1 MQKVIAKLYD
11 EYLDRCQI
19 DRAKMPADQHRE
31 MKRAFFGAAGQLL
44 VYMRDDIHAENEEQY
59 IAIMQAMMEEI
70 QVFWQIE
77 TVTQDAELAANPKPP
92 APPAGDYIPFSGDW
106 LGLLKHI
113 IPYLEDYKSAHF
125 SAHAKSEISKA
136 IEDANLIV
144 SAADDVRK
152 MEGNK
157 SKTFA
162 SELTTLVNRYSMENG
177 SNTPDYV
184 LSNFLQYSLAAFDLA
199 VNQRADHGEP
209 DLITR
214 LKNKMRGAGQEIM
227 DEIEKK
233 TAETLHGYEKT
244 VEFRKVPELR
254 IGLKYFSVHQPGQLY
269 EIMYIDRENNKA
281 NVDISA
287 GERKWQD
294 TGLCLEYMRSQFQN
308 GEYYQV
314 SDNVENVAL
323 FHNNS
328 DAFRRWAQHTKGYKI
343 ALLGHQTGVVLPKS
357 VTRDQL
363 ETEWKAFEQ
372 AHRPHFEKGGVVPGP
387 GGPWPDREVAD
398 AIVDRHLD
406 KMKNREWKE
415 SPHTLDEKGF
425 FFYLKT
431 GGIGWCR
438 MYGGTPWFM
447 AQTADGQWYTG
458 KQVNQTDIWNA
469 KASEVSAEEDAAL
482 RKNIPNE

>member
-31 MKRAFFGAAGQLL
+31 MKRAFFGAAGQVLI
-44 VYMRDDIHAENEEQY
+44 YMRDDVGVQGEEKAA
-59 IAIMQAMMEEI
+59 AIFQAMLDEV
-70 QVFWQIE
+70 QVFWSIE
-77 TVTQDAELAANPKPP
+77 VVTQDAETAANPKQKPETP
-92 APPAGDYIPFSGDW
+92 
-106 LGLLKHI
+106 
-113 IPYLEDYKSAHF
+113 
-125 SAHAKSEISKA
+125 
-136 IEDANLIV
+136 
-144 SAADDVRK
+144 
-152 MEGNK
+152 
-157 SKTFA
+157 KTFA
-162 SELTTLVNRYSMENG
+162 QELTELVNRYSKENG

-184 LSNFLQYSLAAFDLA
+184 LANFLQNSLAAFDLA
-199 VNQRADHGEP
+199 VNQRADHGNP
-209 DLITR
+209 DLVTR
-214 LKNKMRGAGQEIM
+214 IKNKLRGAGQEIM
-227 DEIEKK
+227 DEIEKQ

-244 VEFRKVPELR
+244 FEFRKVPELR
-254 IGLKYFSVHQPGQLY
+254 VGLKYFSVHQPGQLY

-328 DAFRRWAQHTKGYKI
+328 DAFRGWAQHTKGYKI

-372 AHRPHFEKGGVVPGP
+372 ANRPKFNPGGMMPGQ
-387 GGPWPDREVAD
+387 GGPWGGPDDGDKDVADDITD
-398 AIVDRHLD
+398 AIVSRH
-406 KMKNREWKE
+406 
-415 SPHTLDEKGF
+415 PHALDEKGF

-482 RKNIPNE
+482 RKTIPNE

>member
-1 MQKVIAKLYD
+1 MQKIVLKHWND
-11 EYLDRCQI
+11 FLDRCQV
-19 DRAKMPADQHRE
+19 DQSKMPADQYRE
-31 MKRAFFGAAGQLL
+31 MKRAFFGGAGQLL
-44 VYMRDDIHAENEEQY
+44 IHLCEVLPPGDGMEVLNAVNVLNEE
-59 IAIMQAMMEEI
+59 IA
-70 QVFWQIE
+70 VFWQIE
-77 TVTQDAELAANPKPP
+77 QVTQYTQMAAEPKQPKP
-92 APPAGDYIPFSGDW
+92 APPAGKYIPFTGDW
-106 LGLLKHI
+106 CGLLKEI
-113 IPYLEDYKSAHF
+113 IPFLEDYQGSHP
-125 SAHAKSEISKA
+125 SVDVA
-136 IEDANLIV
+136 IRVGQAAEDAKLIV
-144 SAADDVRK
+144 TAADDVKK
-152 MEGNK
+152 MEGDRP
-157 SKTFA
+157 KTFA
-162 SELTTLVNRYSMENG
+162 SELTTLVNRYSKENG

-184 LSNFLQYSLAAFDLA
+184 LANFLQNSLAAFDLA

-209 DLITR
+209 DLVTR
-214 LKNKMRGAGQEIM
+214 IKNKLRGAGREIM
-227 DEIEKK
+227 DEIEKQ

-244 VEFRKVPELR
+244 IEFRKVPELR
-254 IGLKYFSVHQPGQLY
+254 VGLKYFSVHQPGQLY
-269 EIMYIDRENNKA
+269 EIMYIDRDHNKA

-294 TGLCLEYMRSQFQN
+294 TGLCLEYMRSQFEN

-343 ALLGHQTGVVLPKS
+343 VLLGHQTGVVLPKS
-357 VTRDQL
+357 VTREQL

-372 AHRPHFEKGGVVPGP
+372 ANRPKFKP
-387 GGPWPDREVAD
+387 GGMMPGQGGSDDGDKDVADDMTD
-398 AIVDRHLD
+398 AIVSR
-406 KMKNREWKE
+406 R
-415 SPHTLDEKGF
+415 PHALDEKGF

-482 RKNIPNE
+482 RKTIPNE